1 MQATVRKNVI
11 PKILLHT
18 FYKDYPKLWDIM
30 EKRPA
35 LYNREIELVEELE
48 KRVRLSSFAH
58 KFL

>member
-48 KRVRLSSFAH
+48 KRG
-58 KFL
+58 